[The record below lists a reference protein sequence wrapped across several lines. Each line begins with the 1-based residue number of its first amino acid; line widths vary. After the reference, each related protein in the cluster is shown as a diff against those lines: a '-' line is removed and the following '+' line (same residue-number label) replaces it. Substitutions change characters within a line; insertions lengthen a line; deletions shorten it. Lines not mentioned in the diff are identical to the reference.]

1 MRRSRYFGAVGLA
14 AALLA
19 FAAQA
24 ADAPPAPADSP
35 TASDI
40 GRSILVVNDVDGQA
54 GDAPAKRIVV
64 NDDIVFQEDITT
76 GGDAKAVI
84 EFRDGSTFEIGP
96 NTAVR
101 IDSFVFN
108 PEESTSHKALQ
119 VTHGV
124 FRYVSAYV
132 SSDQETKIIT
142 AAGQMGIR
150 GSVASGIVDPSVPDF
165 IFLGEGNA
173 TFTNSAGSSTL
184 QAGNA
189 IAVPS
194 ATTQP
199 MSPDAMPAPV
209 AAQAL
214 QAIDRRL
221 PPQTAAANR
230 PAADDAWLKH
240 SGEADL
246 VPATEQQRLATAAA
260 GTARP
265 LPTATGSGALAG
277 ELGLLTEANRVN
289 LFDGRQTTRTAEQTA
304 FLARAARDNPNA
316 GAMMRR
322 YTDNARALHAANMR
336 AGTEFVMRGIG
347 HAAPSAEVMRRVTA
361 ASVRAN
367 PGAAAM
373 IQRHATENYRGPD
386 RNELNRPNRLGNERR
401 PEERRPEER
410 RPEQRRPEERRQ
422 EERRPA
428 ERRPEKAPPRAQQ
441 QRRQRPP
448 PKAPPP
454 RREPPKKNEDKR

>member
-1 MRRSRYFGAVGLA
+1 MRRPRYSWAAGLA

-19 FAAQA
+19 FAARG
-24 ADAPPAPADSP
+24 ADAPPAPAADTSA
-35 TASDI
+35 ASDI
-40 GRSILVVNDVDGQA
+40 GRSTLVVNDVDGQA

-76 GGDAKAVI
+76 GNDAKAVI

-96 NTAVR
+96 NSAVR

-132 SSDQETKIIT
+132 ASDQETKIIT
-142 AAGQMGIR
+142 SAGQMGIR
-150 GSVASGIVDPSVPDF
+150 GSVASGIVDPGVPDF
-165 IFLGEGNA
+165 IYLGEGNA
-173 TFTNSAGSSTL
+173 IFTNSAGASNL

-199 MSPDAMPAPV
+199 MSPNAMPAPV
-209 AAQAL
+209 AVQAL
-214 QAIDRRL
+214 QAIDKRL
-221 PPQTAAANR
+221 PPQTAVANR
-230 PAADDAWLKH
+230 PAADDTWLKR

-289 LFDGRQTTRTAEQTA
+289 LFDGRQTTRTPEQTA
-304 FLARAARDNPNA
+304 FLGRAARDNPTA
-316 GAMMRR
+316 AAMMRR

-367 PGAAAM
+367 PGAAAL
-373 IQRHATENYRGPD
+373 IQRHANDSYRGPD
-386 RNELNRPNRLGNERR
+386 RNELNRPNRNGNERR

-410 RPEQRRPEERRQ
+410 RP

-441 QRRQRPP
+441 QRPQRPP
-448 PKAPPP
+448 PRKEPP
-454 RREPPKKNEDKR
+454 RKKEEQR

>member
-1 MRRSRYFGAVGLA
+1 MRRQRHFWAAGLVAV
-14 AALLA
+14 LLA
-19 FAAQA
+19 CAARA
-24 ADAPPAPADSP
+24 ADAPPAPAADTSA
-35 TASDI
+35 ASDI
-40 GRSILVVNDVDGQA
+40 GRSTLVVNDVDGQA

-76 GGDAKAVI
+76 GADAKAVI

-96 NTAVR
+96 NSAVR

-132 SSDQETKIIT
+132 ASDQETKIIT
-142 AAGQMGIR
+142 SAGQMGIR
-150 GSVASGIVDPSVPDF
+150 GSVATGIVDPSVPDF
-165 IFLGEGNA
+165 IYLGEGNA
-173 TFTNSAGSSTL
+173 TFTNSAGSSDL

-199 MSPDAMPAPV
+199 MLPGAMPAPV
-209 AAQAL
+209 AVQAL

-221 PPQTAAANR
+221 PLQTAVANR
-230 PAADDAWLKH
+230 PAADDAWLKR

-246 VPATEQQRLATAAA
+246 VPATEQQRLATAA
-260 GTARP
+260 GTGRP
-265 LPTATGSGALAG
+265 LPTATGSGALTG

-289 LFDGRQTTRTAEQTA
+289 LFDGRQTTRTPEQTA
-304 FLARAARDNPNA
+304 FLARATRDNPNA
-316 GAMMRR
+316 AATMRR
-322 YTDNARALHAANMR
+322 YTENARALHAANMR
-336 AGTEFVMRGIG
+336 AGTEFVMRGVG

-367 PGAAAM
+367 PGAAAL
-373 IQRHATENYRGPD
+373 IQRHANESYRGQD
-386 RNELNRPNRLGNERR
+386 RHELNRPNRPGNERR

-410 RPEQRRPEERRQ
+410 RPEEH
-422 EERRPA
+422 RPA
-428 ERRPEKAPPRAQQ
+428 KAPPRAQP
-441 QRRQRPP
+441 RPQRPP

-454 RREPPKKNEDKR
+454 RRAPPKKKEEQR